1 MARLSEIRVPIIFK
15 QNTGTVNDEGGE
27 EQAYTDALETL
38 AAVNEISQTRLIE
51 AGIDG
56 IVEADEVIV
65 RNLDL
70 DGLNKDWIVEYEG
83 KNHTI
88 HAIKRFGLNRN
99 QWLRLITKVKM

>member
-15 QNTGTVNDEGGE
+15 QNAGTTNDEGGLE
-27 EQAYTDALETL
+27 EDYTPALQTV
-38 AAVNEISQTRLIE
+38 AAVNEISQSRLIE

-56 IVEADEVIV
+56 IIEADEVIL

-70 DGLNKDWIVEYEG
+70 DGLNKDWIVQYDG
-83 KNHTI
+83 KDHTI